1 MNFNGIAKPSFLLL
15 LKFFGKLQRNLNKI
29 DVKLV
34 ENTTYFFLDLII
46 STKKDNFLLSLSAYH
61 ITGLVLARVSG
72 TRGFLISRRADGMSK
87 IGKGAISSTFIYV
100 QGLLIEQVLLQ
111 IQHKILGVKCSCK
124 GHLIS
129 KCHFCVFKSTK
140 KPTKFRK
147 YCQVK

>member
-1 MNFNGIAKPSFLLL
+1 MEIPQNFEDFSEYMNFNGIAKPSFLLL

-111 IQHKILGVKCSCK
+111 I
-124 GHLIS
+124 
-129 KCHFCVFKSTK
+129 
-140 KPTKFRK
+140 
-147 YCQVK
+147 

>member
-1 MNFNGIAKPSFLLL
+1 M
-15 LKFFGKLQRNLNKI
+15 NKI

-46 STKKDNFLLSLSAYH
+46 STKKENFLLSLSAYH

-72 TRGFLISRRADGMSK
+72 VPDTRGFLISRRADRMSK

-111 IQHKILGVKCSCK
+111 I
-124 GHLIS
+124 
-129 KCHFCVFKSTK
+129 
-140 KPTKFRK
+140 
-147 YCQVK
+147 